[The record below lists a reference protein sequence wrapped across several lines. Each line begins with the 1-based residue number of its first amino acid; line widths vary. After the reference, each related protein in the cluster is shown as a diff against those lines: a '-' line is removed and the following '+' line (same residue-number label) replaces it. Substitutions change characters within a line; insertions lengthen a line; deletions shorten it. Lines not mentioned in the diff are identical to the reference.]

1 MNALLRAFLRRAAQ
15 MTSLSDMARVSR
27 EAGSMLLHQS
37 QRRDRV
43 RAKAAPRLKTMQND
57 KEVAT

>member
-1 MNALLRAFLRRAAQ
+1 